1 MSGPMRSTKAQPITR
16 LSNGVRAAWKRTM
29 KRARSI
35 STGNRRGTALLK
47 KLDRLYAL
55 PKGKP

>member
-1 MSGPMRSTKAQPITR
+1 MRSSKAQPITR
-16 LSNGVRAAWKRTM
+16 LSSGVMAAWKRMM

-35 STGNRRGTALLK
+35 STGNRRGNALLK
-47 KLDRLYAL
+47 KMDRLYAL

>member
-1 MSGPMRSTKAQPITR
+1 MRSTKAQPITR
-16 LSNGVRAAWKRTM
+16 LSNGVRAAWKRMM

-35 STGNRRGTALLK
+35 STGNRRGNALLK
-47 KLDRLYAL
+47 KIDRLYAL